1 MRRFFVPPKNIKVS
15 DVTITGTDVKHLR
28 QVLRFSVGDKIVVC
42 DGKGNEY
49 RVKINQIDKS
59 EVKGIILERITS
71 PINKSQVALFQGIPR
86 GTKMDLIVRQVTE
99 LGISKI
105 VPLVTERTVIRLD
118 KERAEKKVSR
128 WQRIAL
134 EAAKQSQRITVP
146 EVTAIQSWSE
156 ALKELERFRLILV
169 PWEEEKERSI
179 KQILSEAQEESIAI
193 VIGPEG
199 GFSTAEIRSLSNK
212 GGRIVSLGKNILR
225 TETAGLVALVLVL
238 YECDFSRGASI

>member
-28 QVLRFSVGDKIVVC
+28 QVLRLSVGDKIVVC

-156 ALKELERFRLILV
+156 ALNELERFRLILV

>member
-28 QVLRFSVGDKIVVC
+28 QVLRLSVGDKIVVC